1 VVGRELPS
9 AEKGDVISNGFAR
22 MSLSVI
28 LAKTDLN
35 FYELSAAS
43 SISAFAGV
51 YESLSRMR
59 RFACVSRTP

>member
-1 VVGRELPS
+1 VVGRESPS
-9 AEKGDVISNGFAR
+9 AENGYVMSNGLAL

-51 YESLSRMR
+51 YASLSRIR

>member
-1 VVGRELPS
+1 MVGREFPS
-9 AEKGDVISNGFAR
+9 AENGYVLSIGLAR

-43 SISAFAGV
+43 SMSAFAGV